1 MITTAHLS
9 DPFATQKARA
19 LPDTSMKIG
28 FDAKRAFANFTG
40 LGNYSRFVVRVL
52 SEYYP
57 QNEYWLYSPKAAG
70 HPEVEELVARP
81 NIKVEMPSATLKA
94 LKLGA
99 YWRSVSLGKVASKDG
114 VQLWHGLSN
123 ELPLGGS
130 KKLKKIVTIHDLLFM
145 RYPQLYNLVD
155 IGIYKQK
162 FRWACK
168 NADRVIAVSQQT
180 ARDLVEFF
188 NVPEEKIDVVYQG
201 CHKSFREEY
210 DSYVLDRIS
219 TKYNLPQDFILN
231 VGTIE
236 ERKNALLI
244 VKALAAL
251 KNKASIPLV
260 IVGKPTAYKEVILKY
275 AREHD
280 LLDQLHFRHEIS
292 FEDLPKVYQL
302 SKMFVYPSIFEGFG
316 IPILEA
322 LCSKVPVITSKGSC
336 FSEAGGSNSI
346 YINPTSAEELAEAVL
361 RILNNPTMG
370 TKMIIDGVGHSMNFE
385 DRQIAEDLMAVYQ
398 KTMQQ

>member
-1 MITTAHLS
+1 MTTTAHLP
-9 DPFATQKARA
+9 DPFAMRKARS
-19 LPDTSMKIG
+19 LPSTSMKIG
-28 FDAKRAFANFTG
+28 FDAKRVFANFTG

-57 QNEYWLYSPKAAG
+57 QNEYWLYAPGTAR
-70 HPEVEELVARP
+70 HPEVEELVAKP
-81 NIKVEMPSATLKA
+81 NIKVGKPSATLKA
-94 LKLGA
+94 LKLGS
-99 YWRSVSLGKVASKDG
+99 YWRSVSLGKVASKNG
-114 VQLWHGLSN
+114 VQLLHGLSN
-123 ELPLGGS
+123 ELPLGSS
-130 KKLKKIVTIHDLLFM
+130 KNLKKIVTIHDLLFL
-145 RYPQLYNLVD
+145 RYPQLYNLID

-168 NADRVIAVSQQT
+168 NADRIIAVSQQT
-180 ARDLVEFF
+180 ARDLVEYLH
-188 NVPEEKIDVVYQG
+188 VPEEKIDVVYQG
-201 CHKSFREEY
+201 CHNSFRVEY

-219 TKYNLPQDFILN
+219 TKYKLPQDFILN

-251 KNKASIPLV
+251 KNKVSVPLV
-260 IVGKPTAYKEVILKY
+260 IVGKPTAYKETIIKY

-280 LLDQLHFRHEIS
+280 LLDQLHFRHDVS

-302 SKMFVYPSIFEGFG
+302 SRMFVYPSVFEGFG

-336 FSEAGGSNSI
+336 FAEAGGSNSI
-346 YINPTSAEELAEAVL
+346 YVNPTSAEELAEAIL

-370 TKMIIDGVGHSMNFE
+370 TKMIIDGVGHSMKFE
-385 DRQIAEDLMAVYQ
+385 DQQIAENLMAVYE
-398 KTMQQ
+398 KTLRQ

>member
-1 MITTAHLS
+1 MITAASLPEA
-9 DPFATQKARA
+9 DALQARS
-19 LPDTSMKIG
+19 LPVTSMKIG

-40 LGNYSRFVVRVL
+40 LGNYSRFIVRVL

-57 QNEYWLYSPKAAG
+57 ENEYWLYAPGPAR
-70 HPEVEELVARP
+70 HPDMEGLMTKS
-81 NIKVEMPSATLKA
+81 NIHVSRPSASFKA

-99 YWRSVSLGKVASKDG
+99 YWRSVSLGKLASKDG
-114 VQLWHGLSN
+114 MQLLHGLSN
-123 ELPLGGS
+123 ELPIGRS
-130 KKLKKIVTIHDLLFM
+130 AKLKKIVTVHDLLFM

-162 FRWACK
+162 IRWACK
-168 NADRVIAVSQQT
+168 NADRIIAVSKQT
-180 ARDLVEFF
+180 AHDLVEFLK
-188 NVPEEKIDVVYQG
+188 VPEEKIDVVYQG
-201 CHKSFREEY
+201 CHDSFRQEY

-219 TKYNLPQDFILN
+219 TKYKLPQDFILN

-251 KNKASIPLV
+251 KNKVSIPLV
-260 IVGKPTAYKEVILKY
+260 IVGKPTAYKEVIVKY

-280 LLDQLHFRHEIS
+280 LLNQIYFRHDVS

-322 LCSKVPVITSKGSC
+322 LCSRVPVVSSKGSC
-336 FSEAGGSNSI
+336 FAEAGGENSI
-346 YINPTSAEELAEAVL
+346 YVNPTSADELAVAIM

-370 TKMIIDGVGHSMNFE
+370 TKMIIDGLGHAMKFE
-385 DRQIAEDLMAVYQ
+385 DKEIAQNLMAVYK